1 MFFLEVNQ
9 PNMVARPGLAGKKH
23 AGFGSIASN
32 LIGCVNQTADT
43 DKRRGQTHAL
53 PMVLMWTRG
62 DTVHNVLIH
71 FAVLSLLFQLTEAT
85 PTSHVTVDLSGSGAA
100 PFQHYWKR

>member
-1 MFFLEVNQ
+1 
-9 PNMVARPGLAGKKH
+9 
-23 AGFGSIASN
+23 
-32 LIGCVNQTADT
+32 
-43 DKRRGQTHAL
+43 
-53 PMVLMWTRG
+53 MVLMWTRG